1 MKNFAVNNTP
11 LYLRV
16 KDVMLEA
23 IRSGE
28 IVVDGR
34 LLSEEALT
42 KQFNVSR
49 ATIRSAL
56 QLLEKDGIIS
66 KRHGSGT
73 IVNTEGLQVKIRID
87 EFKGFFELI
96 RESGHTPSIGK
107 KELLEVQLEKKIFN
121 ALGLEH
127 GDKGLV
133 LQRLFCGDG
142 KPLIYANEY
151 IPYSILRERP
161 TIEEVPESIF
171 ELADSYC
178 TEPVSYTI
186 TEISSTIAN
195 KQLKQLMGLPGNETL
210 IRLEEIHYSRF
221 NQPLMYSDIL
231 VRDSIIRFHAV
242 RIRK

>member
-1 MKNFAVNNTP
+1 MKKFAVNNAP

-16 KDVMLEA
+16 KDVLLEA

-34 LLSEEALT
+34 LLSEETLT

-96 RESGHTPSIGK
+96 RESGHTPSIGEK
-107 KELLEVQLEKKIFN
+107 KLLEVQLEKKICDVLDLDN
-121 ALGLEH
+121 GS
-127 GDKGLV
+127 KGLL
-133 LQRLFCGDG
+133 LQRLFWGDG
-142 KPLIYANEY
+142 KPLIYAKEY
-151 IPYSILRERP
+151 IPFSILRERP

-178 TEPVSYTI
+178 TDPVSYSI
-186 TEISSTIAN
+186 TEISSTIAD
-195 KQLKQLMGLPGNETL
+195 KKLKQLMELPGNETL
-210 IRLEEIHYSRF
+210 IRLEEIHYSRV